1 MKKLLLLWLM
11 IAPMSGMA
19 QNESTPQDT
28 TLYVNGRKIVI
39 KEQGD
44 KIKVKLYESAS
55 GGDTITNAQ
64 IFEGVYLNGQSTESR
79 TVLSALPFSKKNNKR
94 NRFEPHAGGFY
105 IGYTRLSN
113 DFLSFNPSNGADL
126 NTSHSWDLLRH
137 GGRRTY
143 RVQQKPSALFLLP
156 HSALYRMANTA
167 QRQRSFVLCC
177 RSRSRNTSRIQIQ
190 SQSQRIKEDD

>member
-1 MKKLLLLWLM
+1 MKKHIITMLM
-11 IAPMSGMA
+11 VAPRAEWHKMKV
-19 QNESTPQDT
+19 TPQDT
-28 TLYVNGRKIVI
+28 TLYDNGRKIVI

-113 DFLSFNPSNGADL
+113 DFLSFI
-126 NTSHSWDLLRH
+126 
-137 GGRRTY
+137 RRT
-143 RVQQKPSALFLLP
+143 VP
-156 HSALYRMANTA
+156 
-167 QRQRSFVLCC
+167 
-177 RSRSRNTSRIQIQ
+177 TSTPVIHGR
-190 SQSQRIKEDD
+190 